1 MAVVTAEATL
11 TATATVTAAVA
22 PPPEWGDVQLLLQY

>member
-11 TATATVTAAVA
+11 TATATMSASVA